1 MWINNTDKE
10 VEYFHP
16 ICQKALEQALELLNL
31 SLTYEVQH
39 HRRVGNIE
47 MDLVVANR
55 QSNKILC
62 VIEVKRTVAAVKS
75 MRYQYQAMSY
85 VQALGNLE
93 LESPYYILTNLE
105 VSCLFKYDKNRP
117 NVYEQVI
124 SPGIQ
129 KNHYFAECTKNVFWD
144 DLSKQYAHYLQV
156 IIKNSGEYLLSFTK
170 FAKEIESDLAI
181 YPDKWAQD
189 IAVLF
194 YEYIRGSFA
203 RIKRTDLKSISQLA
217 GKLNLVCQEG
227 LKVNFKDI
235 FSIPDISK
243 ENRNILI
250 EKSLLE
256 QLFKLGNTYGDA
268 DELANVMHKVI
279 SNGHEHEGE
288 VATDPDLAL
297 AMMEIANCLGG
308 GITDFQKIMDPAAGS
323 GTLLSVASET
333 FVGLQPKQ
341 LVANDINDKLIQLL
355 SLRLGLKFASQIN
368 KQNTISLSALNV
380 ADMDET
386 LFHGVKYIVMNPPYL
401 SATGSNCI
409 AKKTIL
415 HNRIRQLKKEEPKTL
430 VGQMPLE
437 GVFLELISC
446 LAEEGTI
453 MAAILP
459 SSHLTTR
466 GVASVALREM
476 LLDDFGLQVV
486 FSYPQEN
493 LFSNVAQNTSIVI
506 GIKGSKP
513 TSIKYINSTASINN
527 VDISIFKEIFRQEF
541 PKDAVCL
548 IKDDIEGCEVSCD
561 YLKQDNQ
568 HGWRILSTS
577 ILREATDFFQSLL
590 ALSTDKL
597 IILEDSIYQS
607 ISRGTV
613 GNKGG
618 SDLLFHKSNS
628 PLLSFIRKKYKK
640 YLSIGLVNAKLEKQ
654 EITEG
659 DSFFFNVDNLE
670 RTDIIKV
677 INQYIKQ
684 KKANSKKQRQD
695 IKSKEN
701 YLAILLKDS
710 RAQSPANS
718 VLLPRAIRGLGRIYR
733 SAVPVF
739 VSTNFLIIP
748 STEEG
753 SRILTS
759 WMSTVF
765 FQLECEILGNNRRG
779 LRKMEKQDY
788 AKVHV
793 PNFNALSELDKRN
806 LLDVEN
812 EGFLDLRMPK
822 TRKVDEVW
830 AQLLF
835 GKDAEYILETACS
848 LLACL
853 VANREY

>member
-170 FAKEIESDLAI
+170 FAKEIEADLAI

-430 VGQMPLE
+430 VGQMPL
-437 GVFLELISC
+437 
-446 LAEEGTI
+446 
-453 MAAILP
+453 
-459 SSHLTTR
+459 
-466 GVASVALREM
+466 
-476 LLDDFGLQVV
+476 
-486 FSYPQEN
+486 
-493 LFSNVAQNTSIVI
+493 
-506 GIKGSKP
+506 
-513 TSIKYINSTASINN
+513 
-527 VDISIFKEIFRQEF
+527 
-541 PKDAVCL
+541 
-548 IKDDIEGCEVSCD
+548 
-561 YLKQDNQ
+561 
-568 HGWRILSTS
+568 
-577 ILREATDFFQSLL
+577 
-590 ALSTDKL
+590 
-597 IILEDSIYQS
+597 
-607 ISRGTV
+607 
-613 GNKGG
+613 
-618 SDLLFHKSNS
+618 
-628 PLLSFIRKKYKK
+628 
-640 YLSIGLVNAKLEKQ
+640 
-654 EITEG
+654 
-659 DSFFFNVDNLE
+659 
-670 RTDIIKV
+670 
-677 INQYIKQ
+677 
-684 KKANSKKQRQD
+684 
-695 IKSKEN
+695 
-701 YLAILLKDS
+701 
-710 RAQSPANS
+710 
-718 VLLPRAIRGLGRIYR
+718 
-733 SAVPVF
+733 
-739 VSTNFLIIP
+739 
-748 STEEG
+748 
-753 SRILTS
+753 
-759 WMSTVF
+759 
-765 FQLECEILGNNRRG
+765 
-779 LRKMEKQDY
+779 
-788 AKVHV
+788 
-793 PNFNALSELDKRN
+793 
-806 LLDVEN
+806 
-812 EGFLDLRMPK
+812 
-822 TRKVDEVW
+822 
-830 AQLLF
+830 
-835 GKDAEYILETACS
+835 
-848 LLACL
+848 
-853 VANREY
+853 